1 MTRDNDQLEL
11 FPSDD
16 DPPPKPTKPKR
27 PSGVGPA
34 LTVAELI
41 TLAHRISP
49 TIHLG
54 TSSWSFP
61 GWNGIVYD
69 RSASEAVLARSGL
82 AAYAQHPLFR
92 SVGID
97 RTFYA
102 PIDASQFARYAA
114 DVPDQFRFLCKAHD
128 QITSPIIFQ
137 RGASRAAADP
147 SPYFLDAAYAA
158 DAVVAPFVDG
168 LGPKAGPLV
177 FQFTPMSKKL
187 LGDPARFIDRLA
199 AFLTALPRGPLYAV
213 EIRNRELLTP
223 AYAAALRAAQVA
235 HCITIHPTMPSP
247 ADQSQIA
254 SPDSAPALVVRWMLN
269 SKFDFET
276 ARDEYAPFNRLVDED
291 PTSRAQIAAL
301 AILAAARNQ
310 PVYVVVNNKAEGSS
324 PLSVRK
330 LAESIVQTA

>member
-11 FPSDD
+11 FPTDD
-16 DPPPKPTKPKR
+16 DPPPKPTKSKR
-27 PSGVGPA
+27 PTGVGPA
-34 LTVAELI
+34 PSDTDLI
-41 TLAHRISP
+41 TLAQRIPPS
-49 TIHLG
+49 IHLG

-82 AAYAQHPLFR
+82 AAYARHPLFR

-114 DVPDQFRFLCKAHD
+114 DVPDHFRFLCKAHD
-128 QITSPIIFQ
+128 QLTSPIIFQ
-137 RGASRAAADP
+137 RGAPRSAAEP

-177 FQFTPMSKKL
+177 FQFTPMSKKI

-199 AFLTALPRGPLYAV
+199 AFLAALPRGPLYAV
-213 EIRNRELLTP
+213 EIRNRDLLTP
-223 AYAAALRAAQVA
+223 AYAAALRAAQIA
-235 HCITIHPTMPSP
+235 HCFTIHPAMPSP
-247 ADQSQIA
+247 ADQAQVVA
-254 SPDSAPALVVRWMLN
+254 PDAMPALVVRWMLN
-269 SKFDFET
+269 NKFDYES
-276 ARDEYAPFNRLVDED
+276 ARDNYAPFDRLVDED

-301 AILAAARNQ
+301 AVLAAARNQ
-310 PVYVVVNNKAEGSS
+310 PVYVIVNNKAEGSS

-330 LAESIVQTA
+330 LAERIIEPA